1 KALEAL
7 GILEVRAGAGLYV
20 RDFSFEPILNNL
32 GYGLLFDLKQLYD
45 IIEVRSHI
53 DYGMVPR
60 ILQAVTPGQL
70 KRLHEVLGRMR
81 QAAEAGRFSPEDDR
95 ALHQIL
101 YENVDN
107 LVVGKLLDI
116 CWEVFFQAK
125 KRGPVP
131 EIRDPMAS
139 YRSHAALVEALEKGD
154 EEAMR

>member
-1 KALEAL
+1 
-7 GILEVRAGAGLYV
+7 
-20 RDFSFEPILNNL
+20 
-32 GYGLLFDLKQLYD
+32 
-45 IIEVRSHI
+45 
-53 DYGMVPR
+53 
-60 ILQAVTPGQL
+60 
-70 KRLHEVLGRMR
+70 MR

-95 ALHQIL
+95 ALHQVL

-154 EEAMR
+154 EEAMRAAVARHYEGIRQRLERVQQATPAPEQQASETR